1 MYICCSVYNRHN
13 FYYLYFC
20 KPEEV
25 KFGPVLKIVYDEK
38 LRLQKLNETTYKDRI
53 RAIPTFGDI
62 LDMKVVDITPEILT
76 KFIEGKKHYARTI
89 IGNYYSGAKQVLD
102 ICTSKGIIPTN
113 PMNTVPRPRAQG
125 NSIPVRPMT
134 IEEQT
139 DFVRLVMMHK
149 DKLPYWEVMLI
160 SLYTGLRICE
170 ICALTADDI
179 NLEMG
184 YINVDKHISSS
195 GEISHEPITNGS
207 YRKYIFNSTIRPL
220 LMQIKNNHTRPS
232 DQLLFLNNSRG
243 TLRANNIGTH
253 FRRFVDKYDFIDN
266 SIYGQVNAISLKKTY
281 AQRCLEAG
289 VQTKVIQKQLSIM
302 TNETMRKRYGDA
314 NMEEKLASAEKVMT
328 YLAESGI

>member
-1 MYICCSVYNRHN
+1 
-13 FYYLYFC
+13 
-20 KPEEV
+20 
-25 KFGPVLKIVYDEK
+25 
-38 LRLQKLNETTYKDRI
+38 
-53 RAIPTFGDI
+53 
-62 LDMKVVDITPEILT
+62 
-76 KFIEGKKHYARTI
+76 
-89 IGNYYSGAKQVLD
+89 
-102 ICTSKGIIPTN
+102 
-113 PMNTVPRPRAQG
+113 
-125 NSIPVRPMT
+125 
-134 IEEQT
+134 
-139 DFVRLVMMHK
+139 
-149 DKLPYWEVMLI
+149 
-160 SLYTGLRICE
+160 
-170 ICALTADDI
+170 
-179 NLEMG
+179 MG

-302 TNETMRKRYGDA
+302 TNETMRKRYGYA
-314 NMEEKLASAEKVMT
+314 NMEEKLESAEKVMT
-328 YLAESGI
+328 YLAESGIITTS